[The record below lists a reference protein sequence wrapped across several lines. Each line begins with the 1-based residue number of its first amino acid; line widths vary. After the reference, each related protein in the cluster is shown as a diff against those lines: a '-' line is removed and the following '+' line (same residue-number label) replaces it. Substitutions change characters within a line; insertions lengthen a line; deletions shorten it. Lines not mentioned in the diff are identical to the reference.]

1 MALAPLVV
9 EVVDLEALP
18 SAQVPELGCAVTVDE
33 YQSLGWIAEC
43 GGFEQC
49 GGCLQVG
56 ARRRSRH
63 DLEACCSQ
71 AAQIR
76 IPPVFLPRRW
86 QARCRELGERRL
98 ALGVARGMA
107 R

>member
-1 MALAPLVV
+1 MFRGRNERRMALAPLVV

-18 SAQVPELGCAVTVDE
+18 SAQLPELGCAVTVDE
-33 YQSLGWIAEC
+33 YQSLGGIAEC
-43 GGFEQC
+43 GRFEQ
-49 GGCLQVG
+49 GGCCLQVS

-86 QARCRELGERRL
+86 
-98 ALGVARGMA
+98 
-107 R
+107 